1 MLTKSSTELVRQQ
14 NSALVLA
21 ALRRKGSLSHTEIA
35 AQTGLA
41 SATISVITAELERS
55 GIIAKTEQH
64 VQGGRGRPRVL
75 FEPRRGCG
83 YVIVVRIS
91 SDVVQYSLADY
102 GGILLDRFEDARSHD
117 LRGTAAFGEVLAA
130 ALERL
135 LVRSNISKDE
145 VLAISISSKG
155 LVAGGGARLI
165 WSPVFGREQLDF
177 VELLRPAW
185 RARIMLSNESLLVAH
200 ALAVREE
207 ERERGFHA
215 LAAVSLGHSIGL
227 GLARRGKSGELDV
240 SAPDF
245 GHMLHQASA
254 GLCRCGSYG
263 CIEAAA
269 GFYGI
274 LRTAFEVPSDTI
286 PAKFVPLSEVDKIA
300 ASARQGNRMGGY
312 AFRQAGLALGNGISR
327 MLSLYE
333 PMPIFVTGP
342 GTRYF
347 DLLEKGLEEGLAHSL
362 QVRLQGMPQIRVV
375 PDEQRLVFDGHLDRA
390 LGAIDGDIAAAGHP

>member
-155 LVAGGGARLI
+155 SWPAVARGSSGRRFSAGSNSTSWNCSGPPGAR
-165 WSPVFGREQLDF
+165 
-177 VELLRPAW
+177 
-185 RARIMLSNESLLVAH
+185 
-200 ALAVREE
+200 
-207 ERERGFHA
+207 
-215 LAAVSLGHSIGL
+215 
-227 GLARRGKSGELDV
+227 
-240 SAPDF
+240 
-245 GHMLHQASA
+245 
-254 GLCRCGSYG
+254 GS
-263 CIEAAA
+263 C
-269 GFYGI
+269 
-274 LRTAFEVPSDTI
+274 
-286 PAKFVPLSEVDKIA
+286 
-300 ASARQGNRMGGY
+300 
-312 AFRQAGLALGNGISR
+312 
-327 MLSLYE
+327 
-333 PMPIFVTGP
+333 
-342 GTRYF
+342 
-347 DLLEKGLEEGLAHSL
+347 
-362 QVRLQGMPQIRVV
+362 
-375 PDEQRLVFDGHLDRA
+375 
-390 LGAIDGDIAAAGHP
+390 

>member
-1 MLTKSSTELVRQQ
+1 MMLTKSSTELVRQQ

-41 SATISVITAELERS
+41 SATISVITAELERA
-55 GIIAKTEQH
+55 GIIAKIERH

-75 FEPRRGCG
+75 FEPRRDCG
-83 YVIVVRIS
+83 HVIVVRIS

-102 GGILLDRFEDARSHD
+102 GGILLDRFEEVRGD
-117 LRGTAAFGEVLAA
+117 LGGTAAFGEVLAA

-135 LVRSNISKDE
+135 LLRSNISKDE

-155 LVAGGGARLI
+155 LVAADGARLI
-165 WSPVFGREQLDF
+165 WSPVFGGEQLDF
-177 VELLRPAW
+177 VKLLRPDW

-200 ALAVREE
+200 ALAVKEE
-207 ERERGFHA
+207 AKQVGFRA

-227 GLARRGKSGELDV
+227 GLARRGSSGELDV
-240 SAPDF
+240 SAPNF
-245 GHMLHQASA
+245 GHMLHQDAA
-254 GLCRCGSYG
+254 GLCRCGSFG
-263 CIEAAA
+263 CVEAAA

-274 LRTAFEVPSDTI
+274 LRTAFEVPSNTI
-286 PAKFVPLSEVDKIA
+286 PAKFVPLSEMDKIA
-300 ASARQGNRMGGY
+300 ARARQGHRMAAY
-312 AFRQAGLALGNGISR
+312 AFRQAGVALGNGISR

-347 DLLEKGLEEGLAHSL
+347 DLLQKGLEEGMAHSL
-362 QVRLQGMPQIRVV
+362 QVRLEGMPQISVV
-375 PDEQRLVFDGHLDRA
+375 IDEQRLVLDGHLDRA
-390 LGAIDGDIAAAGHP
+390 LGAIDGDIAASGHP